1 MIDAREQALTAHGW
15 HLRARLEYLNTSQAE
30 FVRQLNE
37 RKKVSGAAVCRWI
50 NGRSYPSRDLLP
62 VVLDVL
68 QYSLA
73 ERDQYVRLWAG
84 V

>member
-1 MIDAREQALTAHGW
+1 MIDQREQALAAHGY
-15 HLRARLEYLNTSQAE
+15 HLRARLEYLKTSQAE

-68 QYSLA
+68 QYTLA

>member
-1 MIDAREQALTAHGW
+1 
-15 HLRARLEYLNTSQAE
+15 
-30 FVRQLNE
+30 VRQLNE

-68 QYSLA
+68 QYSLQ
-73 ERDQYVRLWAG
+73 ERDHYVRLWAG
-84 V
+84 I

>member
-1 MIDAREQALTAHGW
+1 MIDQREQALAAHGY
-15 HLRARLEYLNTSQAE
+15 HLRARLEYLKTSQAE

-37 RKKVSGAAVCRWI
+37 RKKVSGAAVCRWM

-68 QYSLA
+68 QYTLA